1 MAEAQ
6 RNESRVDV
14 AGRIDAVFRCGDQ
27 APSIQIMN
35 LNLGG
40 AALRAEE
47 PIAGVM
53 ERAALSMRPADG
65 RHEWVECAC
74 EVRYILGENRPDG
87 EPAWLHG
94 VRFLDVPEPA
104 QAFISRMLAGAPA

>member
-6 RNESRVDV
+6 RHDERVDV
-14 AGRIDAVFRCGDQ
+14 AGRIDAVFRRGNE

-35 LNLGG
+35 LNLCG
-40 AALRAEE
+40 AALRADE
-47 PIAGVM
+47 PIAAVL
-53 ERAALSMRPADG
+53 ERAELSMRPAGGDSD
-65 RHEWVECAC
+65 WVACAC

-94 VRFLDVPEPA
+94 VRFLDVPAPA
-104 QAFISRMLAGAPA
+104 QAFINRMLGAAPA